1 FLTYRCQKIRRGQ
14 QTSNRSQRC
23 PTDRQRAANCF
34 RCRKSMRAQV
44 QLVNRESA
52 ALRSF
57 DPTIVP
63 IAPSLPTL
71 AWRLLC
77 LLCYASRGN
86 QSSDPRIVVAMA
98 RNNSTS
104 NAQRDRH
111 LRGGALA
118 SAQII

>member
-1 FLTYRCQKIRRGQ
+1 
-14 QTSNRSQRC
+14 
-23 PTDRQRAANCF
+23 
-34 RCRKSMRAQV
+34 MRAQV

-52 ALRSF
+52 PLRSF

-118 SAQII
+118 SAQIIPFAPYLARKREQEAECLLHRHHSPIVEGDIRAWVADI